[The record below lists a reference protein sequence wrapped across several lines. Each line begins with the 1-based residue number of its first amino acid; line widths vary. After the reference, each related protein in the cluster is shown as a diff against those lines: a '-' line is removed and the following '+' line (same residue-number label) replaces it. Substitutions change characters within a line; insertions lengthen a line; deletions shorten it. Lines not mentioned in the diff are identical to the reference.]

1 MSLFVPVLRLAML
14 FLNVW
19 DAYKTLK
26 PPPPSLRDPTRPSV
40 RASTQ
45 RKRDMKGVLAVWICS
60 FAAYERLVESFVSLF
75 IPFYDEFKSM
85 FMLFLIL
92 TRARGAEPIF
102 LHIIRPLIKPYT
114 STLDGI
120 FDLLRH
126 IGDFLFA
133 LSSFPV
139 HLAIARWHRWRNP
152 PEEPD
157 VSIIEESD
165 SETTTGSSSQAYS
178 VAPSASSRITRNHNR
193 DAAQHEIWVPPQS
206 SHDEEEEEE
215 AFDAPPEI
223 LELTLEEKAVEEWS
237 KYPAFPSAYP
247 ASPTTT
253 HSFLESAS
261 SFSQSLAEASVA
273 AQSTQMYGA
282 SQGFQRSLLS
292 ARSRQ
297 NPGYGRQGGSDQR
310 SASGIQIHQR
320 SMASSSSTTTLNR
333 TNSGSATA
341 VQPSHYDE
349 VEDEMDEDH
358 DHEEEYDHY
367 DRDALLS
374 PGPYKSNASYS
385 GSEVDYDEEDSFN
398 MTLRTPLP
406 PHGAARS
413 RALMARLTIPLP
425 LGSANSMNSNS
436 TALPSART
444 TASTLRTGSD
454 GGLSDDAGSLGPSPV
469 GYGYGGDDAGA
480 DGLGLLIGGGGN
492 SEDLEKT
499 VTGRTRGTGARKRKA
514 AAVSISGLQELT
526 EGSDAGDGLDDDEE
540 DANADADGDGDAEMD
555 ADGDAAMEDVEGE
568 SKKGGGQAVKP
579 EVKRRRVGASPPN
592 LRKAGSTANGGAT
605 AKAGVGIQPRAGAVP
620 RKPLA
625 AKPAANSSSASAAST
640 KGASVKGSGAKVN
653 GSTPSLSSASASA
666 GLAKKSGT
674 GGAHMPVRAQ
684 GRAGAGAGAAAK
696 GAVVNGKG
704 GLPGKKGATTTT
716 VTLGTKQVRAAASG
730 SSTGS
735 ST

>member
-45 RKRDMKGVLAVWICS
+45 RKRDMKGVLAVWIVWCS

-114 STLDGI
+114 STLDGV

-165 SETTTGSSSQAYS
+165 SETSSSQAYS
-178 VAPSASSRITRNHNR
+178 VAPSASSRITR
-193 DAAQHEIWVPPQS
+193 DAAQHEIWVPPQ
-206 SHDEEEEEE
+206 EE
-215 AFDAPPEI
+215 EI

-261 SFSQSLAEASVA
+261 SFSQSLAEAS
-273 AQSTQMYGA
+273 MYGS

-292 ARSRQ
+292 ARNRQ
-297 NPGYGRQGGSDQR
+297 NPGYG
-310 SASGIQIHQR
+310 IHQR
-320 SMASSSSTTTLNR
+320 STA

-341 VQPSHYDE
+341 VQPSQYDE
-349 VEDEMDEDH
+349 VDDSMDEDH

-374 PGPYKSNASYS
+374 PGPYKSNASYES

-425 LGSANSMNSNS
+425 LGSVNSANSMNSNS

-444 TASTLRTGSD
+444 TASTLRTGSE
-454 GGLSDDAGSLGPSPV
+454 GGGSDDAGSLGPSPDV
-469 GYGYGGDDAGA
+469 GA
-480 DGLGLLIGGGGN
+480 DGLGLLIGGGGD
-492 SEDLEKT
+492 SEDLE
-499 VTGRTRGTGARKRKA
+499 RTRKA
-514 AAVSISGLQELT
+514 AAELT

-540 DANADADGDGDAEMD
+540 DANGDADGDAEID
-555 ADGDAAMEDVEGE
+555 ADGDAAMEDGEGE
-568 SKKGGGQAVKP
+568 FKKGAGGQAVKP
-579 EVKRRRVGASPPN
+579 DVKRRRGAAAN
-592 LRKAGSTANGGAT
+592 ANGG
-605 AKAGVGIQPRAGAVP
+605 PRAGAGP

-625 AKPAANSSSASAAST
+625 AKPGANSSSVSAAA
-640 KGASVKGSGAKVN
+640 KGGVKGGAKGN
-653 GSTPSLSSASASA
+653 GTTPSLSSASASA
-666 GLAKKSGT
+666 AAGLAKKS
-674 GGAHMPVRAQ
+674 APVRPP
-684 GRAGAGAGAAAK
+684 GRAGAGAGVAAK
-696 GAVVNGKG
+696 GAVVNGLKG
-704 GLPGKKGATTTT
+704 GPGKIQKGAGM
-716 VTLGTKQVRAAASG
+716 VGARQVRATASG
-730 SSTGS
+730 SST
-735 ST
+735 